1 MNEAIIFAVR
11 VEICFGPKES
21 TLRLLIF
28 AASAIV
34 LAAPSA
40 FAQTEGKISVGGSV
54 TLNATTDDGVASTT
68 TFGPLV
74 RLNPHKGWG
83 PAGAF
88 NWFRADLDNPAGG
101 GSGDFARLRVRPV
114 MGGVSYTVGSQKVPK
129 LLTSFSIVAGPSFNK
144 AEFERSYVTGAGETI
159 SADNSLAVRPGVGV
173 TWTLAPRVA
182 IVGFGGYL
190 INRPD
195 TVYRNR
201 LGQEIRNQWKADAV
215 VVSVGAVYSLF

>member
-1 MNEAIIFAVR
+1 M
-11 VEICFGPKES
+11 
-21 TLRLLIF
+21 RLLIF
-28 AASAIV
+28 AALAIV

-74 RLNPHKGWG
+74 RLNPRKGWG

-101 GSGDFARLRVRPV
+101 SGDFARLRVRPL
-114 MGGVSYTVGSQKVPK
+114 MAGVAYTVGSPKV
-129 LLTSFSIVAGPSFNK
+129 LTSFSIVAGPSFNK
-144 AEFERSYVTGAGETI
+144 AEFQRSYVTGAGETI
-159 SADNSLAVRPGVGV
+159 SADNSLAVRPGIGV
-173 TWTLAPRVA
+173 TWTIAPRVA

-201 LGQEIRNQWKADAV
+201 LGQEIRNQWNADAV
-215 VVSVGAVYSLF
+215 VLSVGAVYSLF